1 MATGDLT
8 TLAAVKTW
16 LPDMAQSTASD
27 ALLAGLITAASG
39 FVADYLERDL
49 LLADRVETRLG
60 TGGQIMV
67 LRHYPIVSVLDVTFE
82 GRTVNQPADPAGGRG
97 GFLFEGQTL
106 ALIGDAFPNRSP
118 VTVRY
123 TAGYAA
129 PPVAVAQ
136 AVVELVGEAFRRRD
150 RIGQV
155 SKSLSGGVG
164 EVVAFSQRDMNAAAA
179 AMLAPYRRLAG

>member
-8 TLAAVKTW
+8 TLAAVKSW

-27 ALLAGLITAASG
+27 ALLSSLITAASG

-49 LLADRVETRLG
+49 LLADYVETRRG
-60 TGGQIMV
+60 TGGQMIL
-67 LRHYPIVSVLDVTFE
+67 LRHYPIAAVQDVTFA
-82 GRTVNQPADPAGGRG
+82 GRTISQPADPVSGQG

-106 ALIGDAFPNRSP
+106 ALIGERFPSHAP

-123 TAGYAA
+123 TAGYATPPA
-129 PPVAVAQ
+129 PVAQ

-164 EVVAFSQRDMNAAAA
+164 EVVAFSQQNMNATIA
-179 AMLAPYRRLAG
+179 AMLAPYRRVAG